1 MVNVYKGGIIML
13 KLIEIPESIKNI
25 YLVDTENCYPEI
37 ISSKNNLYIYFLG
50 HNKKIQKQSAIASLC
65 YNSLIVK
72 QMEKMH

>member
-37 ISSKNNLYIYFLG
+37 IIYIQMIRAM
-50 HNKKIQKQSAIASLC
+50 IQ
-65 YNSLIVK
+65 
-72 QMEKMH
+72 